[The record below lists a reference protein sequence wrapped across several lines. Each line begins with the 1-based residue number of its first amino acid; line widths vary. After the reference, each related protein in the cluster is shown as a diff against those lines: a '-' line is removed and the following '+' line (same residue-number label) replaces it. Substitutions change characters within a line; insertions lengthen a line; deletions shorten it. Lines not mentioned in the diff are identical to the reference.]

1 MRIFVAL
8 RHVILGVEVYQH
20 LKLFS
25 LNISIF
31 IQHFFWFWFF
41 FSRFLFRVCLVAIQ
55 KSFFK
60 YVHFFSKVLALHLS
74 HTVCIA
80 GLPNLNKSTK

>member
-41 FSRFLFRVCLVAIQ
+41 FLKISVQGVFSGYSEKLF
-55 KSFFK
+55 
-60 YVHFFSKVLALHLS
+60 
-74 HTVCIA
+74 
-80 GLPNLNKSTK
+80 